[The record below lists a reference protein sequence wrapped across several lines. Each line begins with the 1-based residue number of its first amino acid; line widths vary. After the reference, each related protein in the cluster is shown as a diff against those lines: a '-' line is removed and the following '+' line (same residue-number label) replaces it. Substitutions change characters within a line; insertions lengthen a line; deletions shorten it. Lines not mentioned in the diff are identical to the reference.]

1 MVARDPARA
10 RLDQRMTRLRE
21 LAPGLS
27 LAILLAIGAH
37 WLANWIGTGLLGLP
51 RSPISGITLAILL
64 GLLWANLTT
73 PSAAIQTGA
82 RFALT
87 TLLRLGIVLLGLRLS
102 LAQVGEI
109 GLRSLPVIIAAI
121 ATALLLA
128 RLISRWLALPPR
140 LGALIAVG
148 TSICGATAIVATAPT
163 IGAREAET
171 SYAVACIAL
180 FGLAAMLLYPFVAF
194 WLFDGQGL
202 RSGLFLGTAVHD
214 TAQVLG
220 AGMAYREYF
229 GDAQALD
236 VATVTKM
243 VRNLAMIAVIPIMA
257 IAFRPQPGSGAVAGV
272 APRWYQLI
280 PLFVVGFAALSLLR
294 TVGDVGAQP
303 FGLLSIDAW
312 QSLIGAG
319 SRASDALLATAMAAV
334 GLSTRFSTLREIG
347 LRPLLAALLCAVA
360 VGGVA
365 ALTILAL
372 Y

>member
-1 MVARDPARA
+1 
-10 RLDQRMTRLRE
+10 MTRPRD
-21 LAPGLS
+21 LAPGLV
-27 LAILLAIGAH
+27 LAVLLAIGAH
-37 WLANWIGTGLLGLP
+37 WLATWIGTGLLGLA
-51 RSPISGITLAILL
+51 RSPVSGITLAILL
-64 GLLWANLTT
+64 GLLLANLTT
-73 PSAAIQTGA
+73 LPAGIQPGT

-128 RLISRWLALPPR
+128 GLISRWLALPTR

-180 FGLAAMLLYPFVAF
+180 FGLAAMLLYPFAAL
-194 WLFDGQGL
+194 WLFDGDAM

-229 GDAQALD
+229 GDAQALE

-243 VRNLAMIAVIPIMA
+243 VRNLFMIAVIPLMA
-257 IAFRPQPGSGAVAGV
+257 IVYRPAANADTPTRA

-280 PLFVVGFAALSLLR
+280 PLFVAGFATLSLLR
-294 TVGDVGAQP
+294 TLGDLAP
-303 FGLLSIDAW
+303 TAFGLLSPAEW
-312 QSLIGAG
+312 QALIGAG
-319 SRASDALLATAMAAV
+319 TQAADALLATAMAAV
-334 GLSTRFSTLREIG
+334 GLSTRLSTLRAIG
-347 LRPLLAALLCAVA
+347 LRPLLAALMCAVA

-365 ALTILAL
+365 ASMILVL

>member
-1 MVARDPARA
+1 MS
-10 RLDQRMTRLRE
+10 RLRE
-21 LAPGLS
+21 LAPGLA
-27 LAILLAIGAH
+27 LAILLAAGAH
-37 WLANWIGTGLLGLP
+37 WLSDWIGTDLLGLA
-51 RSPISGITLAILL
+51 RSPVSGITLAILL
-64 GLLWANLTT
+64 GLLWSNLAT
-73 PSAAIQTGA
+73 PPAAIQAGA

-102 LAQVGEI
+102 LAQVGDI
-109 GLRSLPVIIAAI
+109 GLRSLPVIVAAI

-128 RLISRWLALPPR
+128 RLISRWLDLPPR

-163 IGAREAET
+163 IGARESET

-180 FGLAAMLLYPFVAF
+180 FGLAAMLLYPFAAY
-194 WLFDGQGL
+194 WLFDGQAW

-229 GDAQALD
+229 GAPQALD

-257 IAFRPQPGSGAVAGV
+257 IAFRPAEASQVAAR
-272 APRWYQLI
+272 APRWYQLV
-280 PLFVVGFAALSLLR
+280 PLFVVGFAAMSLLR
-294 TVGDVGAQP
+294 SVGDVGPQP
-303 FGLLSIDAW
+303 LGIVSTELW
-312 QSLIGAG
+312 QSLIAAG
-319 SRASDALLATAMAAV
+319 SRAADALLATAMAAV
-334 GLSTRFSTLREIG
+334 GLSTRLSTLRAIG
-347 LRPLLAALLCAVA
+347 VKPLVAALLCALA
-360 VGGVA
+360 VGAVA
-365 ALTILAL
+365 ALTILLL

>member
-1 MVARDPARA
+1 MS
-10 RLDQRMTRLRE
+10 RLRE
-21 LAPGLS
+21 LAPGLA
-27 LAILLAIGAH
+27 LAVLLAAGAN
-37 WLANWIGTGLLGLP
+37 WLSEWIGTSLLGLA

-64 GLLWANLTT
+64 GLLWSNLAT
-73 PSAAIQTGA
+73 PPAALQAGA

-102 LAQVGEI
+102 LAQVGDI

-128 RLISRWLALPPR
+128 RLISRWLDLPPR

-163 IGAREAET
+163 IGARESET

-180 FGLAAMLLYPFVAF
+180 FGLAAMLLYPFLAF
-194 WLFDGQGL
+194 WLFDGEAW

-229 GDAQALD
+229 GAAQALD

-257 IAFRPQPGSGAVAGV
+257 IAFRPADPAGV
-272 APRWYQLI
+272 TARPPRWYQLI
-280 PLFVVGFAALSLLR
+280 PLFVVGFAAMSLLR
-294 TVGDVGAQP
+294 SVGDLGPQP
-303 FGLLSIDAW
+303 LGFMSAEHW
-312 QSLIGAG
+312 QTLIGAG
-319 SRASDALLATAMAAV
+319 STAADALLATAMAAV
-334 GLSTRFSTLREIG
+334 GLSTRLTTLRSIG
-347 LRPLLAALLCAVA
+347 PKPLLAALLCALA
-360 VGGVA
+360 VGAVA
-365 ALTILAL
+365 ALTILLL

>member
-1 MVARDPARA
+1 
-10 RLDQRMTRLRE
+10 MTRLRE
-21 LAPGLS
+21 LAPGLA
-27 LAILLAIGAH
+27 LAALLAAG
-37 WLANWIGTGLLGLP
+37 ANWLSAWIGEDLLGLA
-51 RSPISGITLAILL
+51 RSPVSGITLAILL
-64 GLLWANLTT
+64 GLLWSNLTT
-73 PSAAIQTGA
+73 PPAAIQAGA

-102 LAQVGEI
+102 LAQVGDI

-128 RLISRWLALPPR
+128 RLISRWLDLPPR

-163 IGAREAET
+163 IGAKESET

-180 FGLAAMLLYPFVAF
+180 FGLVAMLVYPFVAF
-194 WLFDGQGL
+194 WLFDGKAWQ
-202 RSGLFLGTAVHD
+202 SGLFLGTAVHD

-229 GDAQALD
+229 GAAQALD

-257 IAFRPQPGSGAVAGV
+257 IAFRPTSGSSVTAR
-272 APRWYQLI
+272 APSWYQLI
-280 PLFVVGFAALSLLR
+280 PLFVLGFAAMSLLR
-294 TVGDVGAQP
+294 TVGDLGSQP
-303 FGLLSIDAW
+303 FGMLSPDTW
-312 QSLIGAG
+312 QAMIGTGTKA
-319 SRASDALLATAMAAV
+319 ADALLATAMAAV
-334 GLSTRFSTLREIG
+334 GLSTRLTTLRSIG
-347 LRPLLAALLCAVA
+347 LKPLLAALLCALA
-360 VGGVA
+360 VGAVV
-365 ALTILAL
+365 ALTILLL

>member
-1 MVARDPARA
+1 MS
-10 RLDQRMTRLRE
+10 RLRE
-21 LAPGLS
+21 LAPGLA
-27 LAILLAIGAH
+27 LAVLLAAGAN
-37 WLANWIGTGLLGLP
+37 WLSEWIGTSLLGLA
-51 RSPISGITLAILL
+51 RSPVSGITLAILL
-64 GLLWANLTT
+64 GLLWSNLTT
-73 PSAAIQTGA
+73 PPAAIQAGA

-102 LAQVGEI
+102 LAQVGDI
-109 GLRSLPVIIAAI
+109 GLRSLPVIVAAI

-128 RLISRWLALPPR
+128 RLISRWLDLPPR

-163 IGAREAET
+163 IGARESET

-180 FGLAAMLLYPFVAF
+180 FGLAAMLLYPFLAF
-194 WLFDGQGL
+194 WLFDGEAW

-229 GDAQALD
+229 GAAQALD

-257 IAFRPQPGSGAVAGV
+257 IAFRPAGSAGDTAGV
-272 APRWYQLI
+272 MARAPRWYQLI
-280 PLFVVGFAALSLLR
+280 PLFVVGFAAMSLLR
-294 TVGDVGAQP
+294 SVGDLGPQP
-303 FGLLSIDAW
+303 LGFVSAEHW
-312 QSLIGAG
+312 QKLIGAG
-319 SRASDALLATAMAAV
+319 SKAADALLATAMAAV
-334 GLSTRFSTLREIG
+334 GLSTRLTTLRAIG
-347 LRPLLAALLCAVA
+347 PKPLLAALLCALA
-360 VGGVA
+360 VGAVA
-365 ALTILAL
+365 GLTILLL

>member
-1 MVARDPARA
+1 VVACDRA
-10 RLDQRMTRLRE
+10 RPRLDRRVTRLRE
-21 LAPGLS
+21 IAPGLL
-27 LAILLAIGAH
+27 LAALLAIGAQ
-37 WLANWIGTGLLGLP
+37 WLAGWIGTGLLGLS
-51 RSPISGITLAILL
+51 RSPVSGITLAILL
-64 GLLWANLTT
+64 GLLWSNLTP
-73 PSAAIQTGA
+73 PSAAIQPGA

-87 TLLRLGIVLLGLRLS
+87 TVLRLGIVLLGLRLS
-102 LAQVGEI
+102 VAEVGEI

-163 IGAREAET
+163 IGAREEET

-180 FGLAAMLLYPFVAF
+180 FGLLAMLFYPFVAF
-194 WLFDGQGL
+194 WLFDGQAL

-229 GDAQALD
+229 GDAQTLD
-236 VATVTKM
+236 IATVTKM

-257 IAFRPQPGSGAVAGV
+257 LAFRPAPAAGATPARP
-272 APRWYQLI
+272 PRWYELI
-280 PLFVVGFAALSLLR
+280 PLFVVGFAALSLVR
-294 TVGDVGAQP
+294 TLGDVGTQP
-303 FGLLSIDAW
+303 FGLLSADAW
-312 QSLIGAG
+312 RSLIGAG
-319 SRASDALLATAMAAV
+319 GRAADILLATAMAAV
-334 GLSTRFSTLREIG
+334 GLSTRFSALRSIG
-347 LRPLLAALLCAVA
+347 LRPLLAALLCALA